1 MRRVVAILGLLCAF
15 LLGVGVGRAR
25 PPVGGATARAASA
38 ASVTPSG
45 GIPPDAGAVDPVA
58 IGEAAARIAASAARP
73 VSPATLRAAAIAA
86 MLASTGDRWAAYLDP
101 AERADASAAAAGT
114 YGGLGLWL
122 RRDADGRIFVAAV
135 APGSPAA
142 RARIAVGD
150 EVLAVAGRPVPGREV
165 TDVVGALRGRPG
177 SFVTVRLDGTRSK
190 AGQGVRLVRLRRAE
204 VGATN
209 LTSGWVAPGIG
220 LVRVAVFTRGVGAQA
235 RAAVNRLRAAGAVG
249 FVLDLRGD
257 PGGLV
262 DEAVGVAGA
271 FLDGGVVASYS
282 GRGEPATTLTAP
294 RGGDI
299 DTPLAVLV
307 DGSTASAAE
316 IVAGALQDRRRGVLV
331 GSRTF
336 GKGSVQ
342 QTFTLSD
349 GSAIELTVARD
360 RTPDGRSLDGAG
372 LTPDVDVTPAAAPAV
387 ALSRA
392 VAVVRALAAT
402 G

>member
-15 LLGVGVGRAR
+15 LLGIGVGRAR
-25 PPVGGATARAASA
+25 PPGGGATARAAGL
-38 ASVTPSG
+38 ASVTP
-45 GIPPDAGAVDPVA
+45 AGALPPGPAVID
-58 IGEAAARIAASAARP
+58 EAAARIATAAARP
-73 VSPATLRAAAIAA
+73 VSTTTLRAAAIAA

-101 AERADASAAAAGT
+101 AERADVAAAAAGT

-122 RRDADGRIFVAAV
+122 RRDVDGRIFVAAV

-142 RARIAVGD
+142 GARIGVGA
-150 EVLAVAGRPVPGREV
+150 EVLAVAGRPVTGREV
-165 TDVVGALRGRPG
+165 TEVVGALRGRAG
-177 SFVTVRLDGTRSK
+177 SIVTVRLAGTGHGAR
-190 AGQGVRLVRLRRAE
+190 VVRLRRAQ

-209 LTSGWVAPGIG
+209 LTSGWARPGIG
-220 LVRVAVFTRGVGAQA
+220 LVRVAAFTRGVGAQA
-235 RAAVNRLRAAGAVG
+235 RAAVHRLRAAGAVG
-249 FVLDLRGD
+249 LVLDLRGD

-271 FLDGGVVASYS
+271 FLDGGVVVSYR
-282 GRGEPATTLTAP
+282 GRGEPARTLAAP
-294 RGGDI
+294 RGGDVH
-299 DTPLAVLV
+299 TPLAVLV

-360 RTPDGRSLDGAG
+360 TTPDGRSLDGAG
-372 LTPDVDVTPAAAPAV
+372 LTPDVEVTPAAAPAV

-392 VAVVRALAAT
+392 VAVVRGLAASR
-402 G
+402 